1 MYQIPDSINLISY
14 LIQNYKQ
21 ALVQT
26 RLKPHNPRLSVGG
39 IQSTNQTTF
48 KSLTITKVEWQAIDL
63 FATKA
68 IYYGAWPFDLFD
80 NE

>member
-1 MYQIPDSINLISY
+1 MYQIPDPINLRSY

-26 RLKPHNPRLSVGG
+26 RLKTHNPRLSVGG

-48 KSLTITKVEWQAIDL
+48 KSLTITKV
-63 FATKA
+63 
-68 IYYGAWPFDLFD
+68 
-80 NE
+80 